1 MTQQQT
7 PRTREETIRQDVH
20 DLHRLGYAQ
29 ELFRT
34 MGGFSNFAISFTIIS
49 ILTGAVILF
58 DYGLAWG
65 GPAASTLGW
74 PLVSIFTLLI
84 AASMAEIASAYPTAG
99 GLYYWSS
106 RMKNK
111 DWGWWTAWFNL
122 AGQVAIVAGI
132 DFAAAAFVNTAIVT
146 PILSNFNI
154 AFGNATVV
162 LGPSATPWFNGQLL
176 TMAVLMVIQLVLNVA
191 GVRLLAKLND
201 ISVWWHIGTVA
212 VIVVSLFLISSGKA
226 HSTLSPFAFAPQDT
240 QGGASLFGGSFS
252 FGSAAGYAI
261 PIAFLFSLLQ
271 AQWTFTGYDASAH
284 VAEETVGAR
293 LSSAWGVFISVAVS
307 AVVGYVVLLA
317 LVTHLPPMSLV
328 FGSAVNGVCPSTATY
343 CTQYYLGQPV
353 VWSTLQYNLGSLGD
367 VLSASIAVA
376 MSLCGLASIAAAS
389 RMLFAFSRDG
399 GVPGSHWLRH
409 VSHTFR
415 TPGNA
420 IVGIVVV
427 SFALTM
433 AAFVFGG
440 STAIVIVTA
449 ISTIAL
455 YWAYGVPILLGVFGK
470 QDWRGQAVWSLGR
483 FSKVVALI
491 AVAWIAFISV
501 LFLWPTSGNPY
512 TLLAYLVF
520 LGLLVVYY
528 FVWARLRFKGPIV
541 EVGELELTEIEREFE
556 HAAEELGEASA

>member
-1 MTQQQT
+1 MAQQA
-7 PRTREETIRQDVH
+7 PKTREETIKQDVH

-34 MGGFSNFAISFTIIS
+34 MGGFSNFAISFSIIS

-65 GPAASTLGW
+65 GPAASTIGW
-74 PLVSIFTLLI
+74 PLVSLFTLLI

-99 GLYYWSS
+99 GLYYWTS
-106 RMKNK
+106 RLKGKN
-111 DWGWWTAWFNL
+111 WGWWTAWFNL
-122 AGQVAIVAGI
+122 AGQIAIVAGI

-146 PILSNFNI
+146 PILSNFNV
-154 AFGNATVV
+154 AFTNSTVL
-162 LGPSATPWFNGQLL
+162 LGPAATPWFNGQLL
-176 TMAVLMVIQLVLNVA
+176 TMAGLLAIQLVLNVA

-201 ISVWWHIGTVA
+201 ASVWWHIGTVA
-212 VIVVSLFLISSGKA
+212 VIVFSLFLISSGKA
-226 HSTLSPFAFAPQDT
+226 HSTVSPFAFAPQDV
-240 QGGASLFGGSFS
+240 QGGASLFGGSFT

-271 AQWTFTGYDASAH
+271 AQWTYTGYDASAH

-293 LSSAWGVFISVAVS
+293 RSSAWGVFISVAVS

-317 LVTHLPPMSLV
+317 LVTHLPPMEMV
-328 FGSAVNGVCPSTATY
+328 FGSAVGGVCPSTATY
-343 CTQYYLGQPV
+343 CSQYYLGQPV
-353 VWSTLQYNLGSLGD
+353 VWSTLQYNLGALGD
-367 VLSASIAVA
+367 VLSAAIAVA

-389 RMLFAFSRDG
+389 RMLFAFSRDHG
-399 GVPGSHWLRH
+399 APASGWLRH
-409 VSHTFR
+409 VSHRFR
-415 TPGNA
+415 TPANS
-420 IVGIVVV
+420 IVGIVGF
-427 SFALTM
+427 SFVLTM
-433 AAFVFGG
+433 AAFIFGG

-455 YWAYGVPILLGVFGK
+455 YWAYGVPIFLGVVGK

-483 FSKVVALI
+483 FSKPIALV
-491 AVAWIAFISV
+491 AVAWIVFISV

-520 LGLLVVYY
+520 LGFLVVY
-528 FVWARLRFKGPIV
+528 FFAWARRRFKGPVV
-541 EVGELELTEIEREFE
+541 EVGELELTEIEQEFE
-556 HAAEELGEASA
+556 RAAEEIAGA

>member
-1 MTQQQT
+1 MAQQAPQS
-7 PRTREETIRQDVH
+7 REDVIKQDIH
-20 DLHRLGYAQ
+20 DLHGLGYAQ

-65 GPAASTLGW
+65 GPAASTIGW

-106 RMKNK
+106 RLKNK

-132 DFAAAAFVNTAIVT
+132 DFAAAAFVNTSIVT

-154 AFGNATVV
+154 GFANSTVL
-162 LGPSATPWFNGQLL
+162 LGPAATPWFNGQLL
-176 TMAVLMVIQLVLNVA
+176 TMAVLLAIQLVLNIA
-191 GVRLLAKLND
+191 GVRLLARLND
-201 ISVWWHIGTVA
+201 FSVWWHIGTVA
-212 VIVVSLFLISSGKA
+212 VIVVALFLISSGKA
-226 HSTLSPFAFAPQDT
+226 HSALNPFAFAPQDT
-240 QGGASLFGGSFS
+240 QGSAAIFGGSFS

-271 AQWTFTGYDASAH
+271 AQWTYTGYDASAH

-307 AVVGYVVLLA
+307 AVVGYILLFA
-317 LVTHLPPMSLV
+317 LVTHLPPMEQI
-328 FGSAVNGVCPSTATY
+328 FGSAQGGVCPATAPY

-367 VLSASIAVA
+367 ALSAAIAVA

-389 RMLFAFSRDG
+389 RMLFAFSRDKG
-399 GVPGSHWLRH
+399 APASGWLRH
-409 VSHTFR
+409 VSHRFR
-415 TPGNA
+415 TPANA
-420 IVGIVVV
+420 IVGIVGV
-427 SFALTM
+427 SFVLTM
-433 AAFVFGG
+433 AAFIFGG

-455 YWAYGVPILLGVFGK
+455 YWAYGVPIFLGVFGK
-470 QDWRGQAVWSLGR
+470 QDWRAGAVWSLGR
-483 FSKVVALI
+483 FSRPVALL
-491 AVAWIAFISV
+491 AVAWIVVISV

-520 LGLLVVYY
+520 LLFLLVYY
-528 FVWARLRFKGPIV
+528 FVWARARFKGPIV
-541 EVGELELTEIEREFE
+541 EVAEGELTEIELEFE
-556 HAAEELGEASA
+556 HAAEEIGGAHV

>member
-1 MTQQQT
+1 MSQQQA
-7 PRTREETIRQDVH
+7 PKSREDTIRQDVK
-20 DLHRLGYAQ
+20 DLHHLGYAQ

-65 GPAASTLGW
+65 GPAASTIGW
-74 PLVSIFTLLI
+74 PLVSLFTLLI

-106 RMKNK
+106 RLKGKN
-111 DWGWWTAWFNL
+111 WGWWTAWFNL

-146 PILSNFNI
+146 PILSNFGVT
-154 AFGNATVV
+154 FGNATVV
-162 LGPSATPWFNGQLL
+162 LGPSSAPWLNGQLL
-176 TMAVLMVIQLVLNVA
+176 TMAVLLLIQLFLNVA
-191 GVRLLAKLND
+191 GVRVLAFLND
-201 ISVWWHIGTVA
+201 ASVWWHIGTVA
-212 VIVVSLFLISSGKA
+212 VIVVALFLVHNGKPL
-226 HSTLSPFAFAPQDT
+226 STLSPFAFAPQDT
-240 QGGASLFGGSFS
+240 QGGASLFGGQVT

-307 AVVGYVVLLA
+307 AVVGYIVLFA
-317 LVTHLPPMSLV
+317 LVTHLPPMELV
-328 FGSAVNGVCPSTATY
+328 FGSAQGGVCPSTAQY
-343 CTQYYLGQPV
+343 CSQYYLGNYPV
-353 VWSTLQYNLGSLGD
+353 VWSTLDYSLGALGD
-367 VLSASIAVA
+367 VLSAAIAIA

-389 RMLFAFSRDG
+389 RMLFAFSRDKG
-399 GVPGSHWLRH
+399 APMSGWLRH
-409 VSHTFR
+409 VSLRFR
-415 TPGNA
+415 TPANA
-420 IVGIVVV
+420 IIGIVGV
-427 SFALTM
+427 SFAITVV
-433 AAFVFGG
+433 AFIFGG

-455 YWAYGVPILLGVFGK
+455 YWAYGVPILLGLTGN
-470 QDWRGQAVWSLGR
+470 QEWRQHAVWNLGR
-483 FSKVVALI
+483 FSKPIALI
-491 AVAWIAFISV
+491 AVLWIAFISV

-512 TLLAYLVF
+512 TLLAYLAFLVF
-520 LGLLVVYY
+520 LVVYF
-528 FVWARLRFKGPIV
+528 FVWARGRFKGPVV
-541 EVGELELTEIEREFE
+541 EVGEAELTEIEREFE
-556 HAAEELGEASA
+556 KAAEELAGA

>member
-1 MTQQQT
+1 MTQQKAS
-7 PRTREETIRQDVH
+7 REEQIRQDVR
-20 DLHRLGYAQ
+20 DLHHLGYAQ

-34 MGGFSNFAISFTIIS
+34 MGGFSNFAISFSIIS
-49 ILTGAVILF
+49 ILNGAVILF

-65 GPAASTLGW
+65 GPAASTIGW

-122 AGQVAIVAGI
+122 AGQIAIVAGI

-146 PILSNFNI
+146 PILSNFNVT
-154 AFGNATVV
+154 FTNATI
-162 LGPSATPWFNGQLL
+162 LAGPAASPWFNGQLL
-176 TMAVLMVIQLVLNVA
+176 TMAVLLVIQLALNVA

-201 ISVWWHIGTVA
+201 ASVWWHIGTVA
-212 VIVVSLFLISSGKA
+212 AIVVALFLVSSGKA
-226 HSTLSPFAFAPQDT
+226 HSTLSPFAFAPQDV
-240 QGGASLFGGSFS
+240 QGSASLFGGSFS
-252 FGSAAGYAI
+252 FGPAIGYAV
-261 PIAFLFSLLQ
+261 PVAFLFSLLQ

-307 AVVGYVVLLA
+307 AVVGYIVLFA
-317 LVTHLPPMSLV
+317 LVTHLPPMELI
-328 FGSAVNGVCPSTATY
+328 FGSAVGGACPATATY
-343 CTQYYLGQPV
+343 CSQYYLGQPV

-367 VLSASIAVA
+367 VLSAAIAVA

-389 RMLFAFSRDG
+389 RMLFAFSRDRG
-399 GVPGSHWLRH
+399 APASGWLRH
-409 VSHTFR
+409 VSHRFR
-415 TPGNA
+415 TPANA
-420 IVGIVVV
+420 IIGIVGF
-427 SFALTM
+427 SFILTM
-433 AAFVFGG
+433 AAFIFGG

-455 YWAYGVPILLGVFGK
+455 YWAYGVPIFLSVFGQ
-470 QDWRGQAVWSLGR
+470 QDWREHAVWRLGR
-483 FSKVVALI
+483 FSRPIAVV

-520 LGLLVVYY
+520 LGFLVVYY
-528 FVWARLRFKGPIV
+528 FAWARKRFKGPVV
-541 EVGELELTEIEREFE
+541 EVGEVELTEIEREFE
-556 HAAEELGEASA
+556 HAAEELVGGA